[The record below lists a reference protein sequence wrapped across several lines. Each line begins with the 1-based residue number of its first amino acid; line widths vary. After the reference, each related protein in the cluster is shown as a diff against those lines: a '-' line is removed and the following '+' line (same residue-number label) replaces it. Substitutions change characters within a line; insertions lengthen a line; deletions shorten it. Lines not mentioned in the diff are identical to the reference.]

1 MSGSTKSP
9 DQAEER
15 PPPLHA
21 WRLAEAAFDPSI
33 WKSSVQPAAFD
44 DPGSRAIV
52 QRPLRWDSRIAEND
66 DGSDSAL
73 WLQYE
78 RETADILFLDKLQD
92 GDSILTPV
100 FGEKVAIGRFSVTS
114 ADIRGKRVAATT
126 ISLRDIVLA
135 DGFPVY

>member
-1 MSGSTKSP
+1 MTLVL
-9 DQAEER
+9 E
-15 PPPLHA
+15 PLFKGYLDGI
-21 WRLAEAAFDPSI
+21 RESQ
-33 WKSSVQPAAFD
+33 K
-44 DPGSRAIV
+44 
-52 QRPLRWDSRIAEND
+52 ND

-135 DGFPVY
+135 DGFPGRCHIK